1 MTFVGVEDLISGCCL
16 DSSFLYPQS
25 SYYLK
30 ELRCS
35 AQCLTLLRIFKRCCI
50 FRILWSGYMVRR
62 DLPLHRFFFTRTT
75 QIKSR
80 WGMLLLSQ
88 LAYDVH
94 MSRMI
99 PQLVIILEGEM
110 CTSGNIVTNLRVTPS
125 WREIVSLT
133 VLVKLASYTPPEGG
147 FAIDNK
153 LEVKGMSSSSSSTQN
168 MAFVSSSNN
177 NSNSTNGTV
186 NTANGVSTAST
197 QVNASF
203 SINIDNLSDAIICSF
218 FASQPSSPQ
227 LRTRRKLNINDNET
241 IGFDKSNV
249 ECYNYHKRGHFARE
263 CRAPKYQDNKHKESS
278 RRSVPMETTDSTA
291 LVSCD
296 GLGGYDWSDQA
307 EKGPNYALMAFTSL
321 SFDSTLSNDSTFPPP
336 YTGNFMPSTPDLS
349 FTGLDEFANKLEVEN
364 NNAKY
369 SEEETKAVRKNNDAP
384 IIEEWVSDNEEE
396 NVSQPKIEKKT
407 VRPTIVKKEFVKP
420 RQQKK
425 TARKTIKQVKQNR
438 KNTHR
443 PKGNQRN

>member
-1 MTFVGVEDLISGCCL
+1 MGNVA
-16 DSSFLYPQS
+16 SF
-25 SYYLK
+25 
-30 ELRCS
+30 
-35 AQCLTLLRIFKRCCI
+35 
-50 FRILWSGYMVRR
+50 SGYC
-62 DLPLHRFFFTRTT
+62 LCNHELWKLF
-75 QIKSR
+75 
-80 WGMLLLSQ
+80 Q

-110 CTSGNIVTNLRVTPS
+110 CSSGNIVTNSRVTPS

-133 VLVKLASYTPPEGG
+133 VLVKLASYTPPKGG

-153 LEVKGMSSSSSSTQN
+153 LEVKGMSRSSSSTQN

-177 NSNSTNGTV
+177 NSNNTNGTV

-203 SINIDNLSDAIICSF
+203 STNIDNLSDVIICSF
-218 FASQPSSPQ
+218 FASQSSSPR
-227 LRTRRKLNINDNET
+227 LLTINDNET

-249 ECYNYHKRGHFARE
+249 ECYNCHKRGHFARE

-307 EKGPNYALMAFTSL
+307 EEGPNYALMAFTSL
-321 SFDSTLSNDSTFPPP
+321 SFDSKLSNDSTCIKSYLETVKLLKSQNEQLLKDLKKSKLMIVNNCKKGLGYENYNAVPPP
-336 YTGNFMPSTPDLS
+336 YTGNFMPPTPDLS
-349 FTGLDEFANKLEVEN
+349 FTSLDEFANKLEVEN

-369 SEEETKAVRKNNDAP
+369 SVEETKAARKNNDAP

-407 VRPTIVKKEFVKP
+407 VRPNIVKKEFVKP

-443 PKGNQRN
+443 PRGNQRN